1 MNKQETATE
10 ILDFCQK
17 TYPELK
23 WSFTSLTKT
32 EDMIYGYRTILNSI
46 NGIQI
51 DIRVNSNNSYS
62 SDGLPSDFKNY
73 IEGRSTISN
82 LEWEGSFLVWI
93 NDRKNSTISF
103 KKSGTAKHKELN
115 LWREKGTQIMINI
128 LSFIE
133 HEIQTEAT
141 LSQQQKSFLK
151 S

>member
-1 MNKQETATE
+1 MNKQETAQK
-10 ILDFCQK
+10 IFNFCQK

-32 EDMIYGYRTILNSI
+32 QDMIYGYRPILNSI

-62 SDGLPSDFKNY
+62 SDGSPSDFRNY
-73 IEGRSTISN
+73 IDGRATISN
-82 LEWEGSFLVWI
+82 LDWEGSFLTWI
-93 NDRKNSTISF
+93 NDRKNSKILF

-133 HEIQTEAT
+133 NEIQTEVT
-141 LSQQQKSFLK
+141 P
-151 S
+151 

>member
-1 MNKQETATE
+1 MNTTETTQK
-10 ILDFCQK
+10 IFNFCQK

-23 WSFTSLTKT
+23 WSFTSLSRT
-32 EDMIYGYRTILNSI
+32 EDIIYGYRSILNSI

-62 SDGLPSDFKNY
+62 SNGSPSDFRNY

-82 LEWEGSFLVWI
+82 LDWEGSFLIWI
-93 NDRKNSTISF
+93 NDRKNSKILF

-115 LWREKGTQIMINI
+115 LWCEKGTQILINI

-133 HEIQTEAT
+133 TEIQTEVT
-141 LSQQQKSFLK
+141 L
-151 S
+151 

>member
-1 MNKQETATE
+1 MNKQETSQK
-10 ILDFCQK
+10 IFNFCQK

-32 EDMIYGYRTILNSI
+32 QDMIYGYRPILNSI

-51 DIRVNSNNSYS
+51 DIKVNSNNSYS
-62 SDGLPSDFKNY
+62 SDGSPSDFRNY
-73 IEGRSTISN
+73 IDGRTTISN
-82 LEWEGSFLVWI
+82 LDWEGSFLIWI
-93 NDRKNSTISF
+93 NDRKNSKILF

-133 HEIQTEAT
+133 NEIQTEVT
-141 LSQQQKSFLK
+141 P
-151 S
+151 

>member
-1 MNKQETATE
+1 MNKQETAQK
-10 ILDFCQK
+10 IFNFCQK

-32 EDMIYGYRTILNSI
+32 QDMIYGYRPILNSI

-51 DIRVNSNNSYS
+51 DIKINSNNSYS
-62 SDGLPSDFKNY
+62 SDGSPSDFRNY
-73 IEGRSTISN
+73 IDGRTTISN
-82 LEWEGSFLVWI
+82 LDWEGSFLIWI
-93 NDRKNSTISF
+93 NDRKNSKILF

-133 HEIQTEAT
+133 NEIQTEVT
-141 LSQQQKSFLK
+141 P
-151 S
+151 

>member
-1 MNKQETATE
+1 MNKQETSQK
-10 ILDFCQK
+10 IFNFCQK

-23 WSFTSLTKT
+23 WSFTSLNKT
-32 EDMIYGYRTILNSI
+32 QDMIYGYCSILNFI

-51 DIRVNSNNSYS
+51 NIRVNSNNSYS
-62 SDGLPSDFKNY
+62 SDGSPSDFRNY

-82 LEWEGSFLVWI
+82 LDWEGSFLAWI
-93 NDRKNSTISF
+93 NDRKNSEILF

-133 HEIQTEAT
+133 TEIQTEVT
-141 LSQQQKSFLK
+141 P
-151 S
+151 

>member
-1 MNKQETATE
+1 MNKQETAQK
-10 ILDFCQK
+10 IFNFCQK

-32 EDMIYGYRTILNSI
+32 QDMIYGYRPILNSI

-62 SDGLPSDFKNY
+62 SDGSPSDFRNY
-73 IEGRSTISN
+73 IDGRATISN
-82 LEWEGSFLVWI
+82 LDWEGSFLIWI
-93 NDRKNSTISF
+93 NDRKNSKILF

-133 HEIQTEAT
+133 NEIQTEVT
-141 LSQQQKSFLK
+141 P
-151 S
+151 

>member
-1 MNKQETATE
+1 MNKQEAVQK

-23 WSFTSLTKT
+23 WSFMSLTKT
-32 EDMIYGYRTILNSI
+32 QDMIYGYRPILNFI
-46 NGIQI
+46 KGIEI
-51 DIRVNSNNSYS
+51 GITVNSDNSYS
-62 SDGLPSDFKNY
+62 SCGLPSDFRNY
-73 IEGRSTISN
+73 IEGRSIISN
-82 LEWEGSFLVWI
+82 LDWEGSFLAWI

-133 HEIQTEAT
+133 HEIQTEVM
-141 LSQQQKSFLK
+141 L
-151 S
+151 

>member
-1 MNKQETATE
+1 MNKQETAQK

-32 EDMIYGYRTILNSI
+32 QDMIYGYRPIFNFI
-46 NGIQI
+46 KGIEI
-51 DIRVNSNNSYS
+51 GITVNSNNSYS
-62 SDGLPSDFKNY
+62 SDGLPSDFRNY

-82 LEWEGSFLVWI
+82 LDWEGSFLAWI

-128 LSFIE
+128 LLFIE
-133 HEIQTEAT
+133 HEIQAGVT
-141 LSQQQKSFLK
+141 L
-151 S
+151 

>member
-1 MNKQETATE
+1 MNKQETAQK
-10 ILDFCQK
+10 IFNFCQK

-32 EDMIYGYRTILNSI
+32 QDMIYGYRPILNSI

-51 DIRVNSNNSYS
+51 DIKVNSNNSYS
-62 SDGLPSDFKNY
+62 SDGSPSDFRNY
-73 IEGRSTISN
+73 IDGRTTISN
-82 LEWEGSFLVWI
+82 LDWEGSFIIWI
-93 NDRKNSTISF
+93 NDRKNSKILF

-133 HEIQTEAT
+133 NEIQTEVT
-141 LSQQQKSFLK
+141 P
-151 S
+151 

>member
-1 MNKQETATE
+1 MNKQETAQK
-10 ILDFCQK
+10 IFNFCQK

-32 EDMIYGYRTILNSI
+32 QDMIYGYRPILNSI

-51 DIRVNSNNSYS
+51 DIKVNSNNSYS
-62 SDGLPSDFKNY
+62 SDGSPSDFRNY
-73 IEGRSTISN
+73 IDGRTTISN
-82 LEWEGSFLVWI
+82 LDWEGSFLIWI
-93 NDRKNSTISF
+93 NDRKNSKILF

-133 HEIQTEAT
+133 NEIQTEVT
-141 LSQQQKSFLK
+141 P
-151 S
+151 